1 MMSVEPQGEIYICNT
16 PLEKDYK
23 NELTFNDLGSQ
34 LAYFNSTIKHTLD
47 NYTYIRKESI
57 INVGISIDKLINCNY
72 LFYKNTGFTNKY
84 YYCFISD
91 MQYVN
96 ENCTAIKI
104 ETDCFQTWQFDIN
117 YKMSFV
123 EREHVNDDSVG
134 TNTIPENLETGEYEL
149 QSEVDNA
156 DLQDVCP
163 VVATTVDPEG
173 NDEYGSYC
181 GNKYEALGYYIF
193 RGALM
198 TKYDG
203 GDQAFCIKSYLD
215 YMASNSKT
223 DAIKSIFMA
232 PKKLVG
238 WTRTGVWSASSIL
251 SMFNYRNALDVFQY
265 TNNQNQQGT
274 YYDRPITFSNLS
286 TTRPTTFGNY
296 TPKNNKLFTFPYSYM
311 NLTNNN
317 GGNSIFK
324 YEDFNSNT
332 PTFDVEGIISPSCS
346 IRAIPLNY
354 KKLAKNYNYGLQGAK
369 YPICSWLNDIYT
381 NWLTQ
386 QAVNIG
392 INVIGNVG
400 QIISGVA
407 LASTGAGALAG
418 AGSVAGGIGGIAN
431 TLGQIYQHS
440 LIPPQAEGNI
450 NGGDIA
456 GADSKLTFTIQN
468 MQVREEYARVIDGYF
483 SMFGYKVNKLKLPNI
498 RGRANWNY
506 VKTIDINLEGEIP
519 QKDLSVIKDM
529 FNNGVTLWHNPNT
542 MYDYSQNNGIV

>member
-1 MMSVEPQGEIYICNT
+1 MKSVEPQGEIYLCST
-16 PLEKDYK
+16 PLEKDYQ
-23 NELTFNDLGSQ
+23 NELTFTNLASQ

-57 INVGISIDKLINCNY
+57 INVGLNIDDIINCNY
-72 LFYKNTGFTNKY
+72 LFYKNKGFTEKY
-84 YYCFISD
+84 YFCFISD

-104 ETDCFQTWQFDIN
+104 ETDCFQTWQFDLI
-117 YKMSFV
+117 YKPSFI
-123 EREHVNDDSVG
+123 EREHVNDDTVG
-134 TNTIPENLETGEYEL
+134 ANTIPENLETGEYVL
-149 QSEVDNA
+149 KSEVDNA

-181 GNKYEALGYYIF
+181 GNRYEALGYYIF
-193 RGALM
+193 KGSLM
-198 TKYDG
+198 SVYDG
-203 GDQAFCIKSYLD
+203 GDQADCIKRYLD
-215 YMASNSKT
+215 YMAGESKT

-238 WTRTGVWSASSIL
+238 WTGSGVWRSTSLFSML
-251 SMFNYRNALDVFQY
+251 SYRNALDVFEHTDPIY
-265 TNNQNQQGT
+265 TD
-274 YYDRPITFSNLS
+274 YDIPYTFSDLS
-286 TTRPTTFGNY
+286 ITRPTSFGSY
-296 TPKNNKLFTFPYSYM
+296 IPKNNKMFTFPYSYM

-332 PTFDVEGIISPSCS
+332 PSFEINGIISPSCS

-354 KKLAKNYNYGLQGAK
+354 KNIAKNYNYGVQGAK

-386 QAVNIG
+386 NAVNIG
-392 INVIGNVG
+392 LNVAGNVG

-407 LASTGAGALAG
+407 LASSGAGALSG
-418 AGSVAGGIGGIAN
+418 AGQVASGIGGIAN

-440 LIPPQAEGNI
+440 LVPPQAEGNI
-450 NGGDIA
+450 NGGEVG
-456 GADSKLTFTIQN
+456 GANSKLTFTLQN
-468 MQVREEYARVIDGYF
+468 IQVREEMARVIDGYF
-483 SMFGYKVNKLKLPNI
+483 SMFGYKVNRVKVPNI
-498 RGRANWNY
+498 TGRANWNY
-506 VKTIDINLEGEIP
+506 VKTIDVNIEGDIP
-519 QKDLSVIKDM
+519 QNDLSIIKGI
-529 FNNGVTLWHNPNT
+529 FNKGITLWHNPNT

>member
-1 MMSVEPQGEIYICNT
+1 MKSVEPQGEIYLCST
-16 PLEKDYK
+16 PLEKDYQ
-23 NELTFNDLGSQ
+23 NELTFTNLASQ

-57 INVGISIDKLINCNY
+57 INVGLNIDDIINCNY
-72 LFYKNTGFTNKY
+72 LFYKNKGFTEKY
-84 YYCFISD
+84 YFCFISD

-104 ETDCFQTWQFDIN
+104 ETDCFQTWQFDLI
-117 YKMSFV
+117 YKPSFI
-123 EREHVNDDSVG
+123 EREHVNDDTVG
-134 TNTIPENLETGEYEL
+134 ANTIPENLETGEYVLE
-149 QSEVDNA
+149 SEVDNA

-181 GNKYEALGYYIF
+181 GNRYEALGYYIF
-193 RGALM
+193 KGSLM
-198 TKYDG
+198 SVYDG
-203 GDQAFCIKSYLD
+203 GDQKDCIKRYLD
-215 YMASNSKT
+215 YMAGQSKT

-238 WTRTGVWSASSIL
+238 WTGSGVWSSTSLFSML
-251 SMFNYRNALDVFQY
+251 SYRNALDVFEHTDPIY
-265 TNNQNQQGT
+265 TD
-274 YYDRPITFSNLS
+274 YDIPYTFSGLS
-286 TTRPTTFGNY
+286 ITRPTSFGSY
-296 TPKNNKLFTFPYSYM
+296 SPKNNKMFTFPYSYM

-332 PTFDVEGIISPSCS
+332 PSFEINGIISPSCS

-354 KKLAKNYNYGLQGAK
+354 KNIAKNYNYGLQGAK

-386 QAVNIG
+386 NAVNIG
-392 INVIGNVG
+392 LNVAGNVG

-407 LASTGAGALAG
+407 LASTGAGALSG
-418 AGSVAGGIGGIAN
+418 AGQVASGIGGIAN

-440 LIPPQAEGNI
+440 LVPPQAEGNI
-450 NGGDIA
+450 NGGEVG
-456 GADSKLTFTIQN
+456 GANSKLTFTLQN
-468 MQVREEYARVIDGYF
+468 IQVREEMARVIDGYF
-483 SMFGYKVNKLKLPNI
+483 SMFGYKVNRVKVPNI
-498 RGRANWNY
+498 TGRANWNY
-506 VKTIDINLEGEIP
+506 VKTIDVNIEGDIP
-519 QKDLSVIKDM
+519 QNDLSIIKSI
-529 FNNGVTLWHNPNT
+529 FNKGITLWHNPNT

>member
-1 MMSVEPQGEIYICNT
+1 MKSVEPQGEIYLCST
-16 PLEKDYK
+16 PLEKDYQ
-23 NELTFNDLGSQ
+23 NELTFTNLASQ

-57 INVGISIDKLINCNY
+57 INVGLNIDDIINCNY
-72 LFYKNTGFTNKY
+72 LFYKNKGFTEKY
-84 YYCFISD
+84 YFCFISD

-104 ETDCFQTWQFDIN
+104 ETDCFQTWQFDLV
-117 YKMSFV
+117 YKPSFI
-123 EREHVNDDSVG
+123 EREHVNDDTVG
-134 TNTIPENLETGEYEL
+134 ANTIPENLETGEYVLE
-149 QSEVDNA
+149 SEIDNA

-181 GNKYEALGYYIF
+181 GNRYEALGYYIF
-193 RGALM
+193 KGSLM
-198 TKYDG
+198 SVYDG
-203 GDQAFCIKSYLD
+203 GDQSDCIKRYLD
-215 YMASNSKT
+215 YMAGESKT

-238 WTRTGVWSASSIL
+238 WTGSGVWRSTSLFSML
-251 SMFNYRNALDVFQY
+251 SYRNALDVFEHTDPIY
-265 TNNQNQQGT
+265 TD
-274 YYDRPITFSNLS
+274 YDIPYTFSDLS
-286 TTRPTTFGNY
+286 ITRPTSFGSY
-296 TPKNNKLFTFPYSYM
+296 TPKNNKMFTFPYSYM

-332 PTFDVEGIISPSCS
+332 PSFEINGIISPSCS

-354 KKLAKNYNYGLQGAK
+354 KNIAKNYNYGLQGAK

-386 QAVNIG
+386 NAVNIG
-392 INVIGNVG
+392 LNVAGNVG

-407 LASTGAGALAG
+407 LASSGAGALSG
-418 AGSVAGGIGGIAN
+418 AGQVASGIGGIAN

-440 LIPPQAEGNI
+440 LVPPQAEGNI
-450 NGGDIA
+450 NGGEVG
-456 GADSKLTFTIQN
+456 GANSKLTFTLQN
-468 MQVREEYARVIDGYF
+468 IQVREEMARVIDGYF
-483 SMFGYKVNKLKLPNI
+483 SMFGYKVNRVKVPNI
-498 RGRANWNY
+498 TGRANWNY
-506 VKTIDINLEGEIP
+506 VKTIDVNIEGDIP
-519 QKDLSVIKDM
+519 QNDLSIIKGI
-529 FNNGVTLWHNPNT
+529 FNKGITLWHNPNT

>member
-1 MMSVEPQGEIYICNT
+1 MKSVEPQGEIYLCST
-16 PLEKDYK
+16 PLEKDYQ
-23 NELTFNDLGSQ
+23 NELTFTNLASQ

-57 INVGISIDKLINCNY
+57 INVGLNIDDIINCNY
-72 LFYKNTGFTNKY
+72 LFYKNKGFTEKY
-84 YYCFISD
+84 YFCFISD

-104 ETDCFQTWQFDIN
+104 ETDCFQTWQFDLI
-117 YKMSFV
+117 YKPSFV
-123 EREHVNDDSVG
+123 EREHVNDDTVG
-134 TNTIPENLETGEYEL
+134 ANTIPENLETGEYVLE
-149 QSEVDNA
+149 SEVDNA

-181 GNKYEALGYYIF
+181 GNRYEALGYYIF
-193 RGALM
+193 KGSLM
-198 TKYDG
+198 SVYDG
-203 GDQAFCIKSYLD
+203 GDQKDCIKRYLD
-215 YMASNSKT
+215 YMAGQSKT

-238 WTRTGVWSASSIL
+238 WTGSGVWSSTSLFSML
-251 SMFNYRNALDVFQY
+251 SYRNALDVFEHTDPIY
-265 TNNQNQQGT
+265 TD
-274 YYDRPITFSNLS
+274 YDIPYTFSGLS
-286 TTRPTTFGNY
+286 ITRPTSFGSY
-296 TPKNNKLFTFPYSYM
+296 SPKNNKMFTFPYSYM

-332 PTFDVEGIISPSCS
+332 PSFEINGIISPSCS

-354 KKLAKNYNYGLQGAK
+354 KNIAKNYNYGLQGAK

-386 QAVNIG
+386 NAVNIG
-392 INVIGNVG
+392 LNVAGNVG

-407 LASTGAGALAG
+407 LASTGAGALSG
-418 AGSVAGGIGGIAN
+418 AGQVASGIGGIAN

-440 LIPPQAEGNI
+440 LVPPQAEGNI
-450 NGGDIA
+450 NGGEVG
-456 GADSKLTFTIQN
+456 GANSKLTFTLQN
-468 MQVREEYARVIDGYF
+468 IQVREEMARVIDGYF
-483 SMFGYKVNKLKLPNI
+483 SMFGYKVNRVKVPNI
-498 RGRANWNY
+498 TGRANWNY
-506 VKTIDINLEGEIP
+506 VKTIDVNIEGDIP
-519 QKDLSVIKDM
+519 QNDLSIIKGI
-529 FNNGVTLWHNPNT
+529 FNKGITLWHNPNT

>member
-1 MMSVEPQGEIYICNT
+1 MKSVEPQGEIYLCST
-16 PLEKDYK
+16 PLEKDYQ
-23 NELTFNDLGSQ
+23 NELTFTNLASQ

-57 INVGISIDKLINCNY
+57 INVGLNIDDIINCNY
-72 LFYKNTGFTNKY
+72 LFYKNKGFTEKY
-84 YYCFISD
+84 YFCFISD

-104 ETDCFQTWQFDIN
+104 ETDCFQTWQFDLI
-117 YKMSFV
+117 YKPSFI
-123 EREHVNDDSVG
+123 EREHVNDDTVG
-134 TNTIPENLETGEYEL
+134 ANTIPENLETGEYVLE
-149 QSEVDNA
+149 SEVDNA

-181 GNKYEALGYYIF
+181 GNRYEALGYYIF
-193 RGALM
+193 KGSLM
-198 TKYDG
+198 SVYDG
-203 GDQAFCIKSYLD
+203 GDQADCIKRYLD
-215 YMASNSKT
+215 YMAGESKT

-238 WTRTGVWSASSIL
+238 WTGSGVWRSTSLFSML
-251 SMFNYRNALDVFQY
+251 SYRNALDVFEHTDPIY
-265 TNNQNQQGT
+265 TD
-274 YYDRPITFSNLS
+274 YDIPYTFSDLS
-286 TTRPTTFGNY
+286 ITRPTSFGSY
-296 TPKNNKLFTFPYSYM
+296 TPKNNKMFTFPYSYM

-332 PTFDVEGIISPSCS
+332 PSFEINGIISPSCS

-354 KKLAKNYNYGLQGAK
+354 KNIAKNYNYGLQGAK

-386 QAVNIG
+386 NAVNIG
-392 INVIGNVG
+392 LNVAGNVG

-407 LASTGAGALAG
+407 LASSGAGALSG
-418 AGSVAGGIGGIAN
+418 AGQVASGIGGIAN

-440 LIPPQAEGNI
+440 LVPPQAEGNI
-450 NGGDIA
+450 NGGEVG
-456 GADSKLTFTIQN
+456 GANSKLTFTLQN
-468 MQVREEYARVIDGYF
+468 IQVREEMARVIDGYF
-483 SMFGYKVNKLKLPNI
+483 SMFGYKVNRVKVPNI
-498 RGRANWNY
+498 TGRANWNY
-506 VKTIDINLEGEIP
+506 VKTIDVNIEGDIP
-519 QKDLSVIKDM
+519 QNDLSIIKGI
-529 FNNGVTLWHNPNT
+529 FNKGITLWHNPNT

>member
-1 MMSVEPQGEIYICNT
+1 MKSVEPQGEIYLCST
-16 PLEKDYK
+16 PLEKDYQ
-23 NELTFNDLGSQ
+23 NELTFTNLASQ

-57 INVGISIDKLINCNY
+57 INVGLNIDDIINCNY
-72 LFYKNTGFTNKY
+72 LFYKNKGFTEKY
-84 YYCFISD
+84 YFCFISD

-104 ETDCFQTWQFDIN
+104 ETDCFQTWQFDLV
-117 YKMSFV
+117 YKPSFI
-123 EREHVNDDSVG
+123 EREHVNDDTVG
-134 TNTIPENLETGEYEL
+134 ANTIPENLETGEYVLE
-149 QSEVDNA
+149 SEVDNA

-181 GNKYEALGYYIF
+181 GNRYEALGYYIF
-193 RGALM
+193 KGSLM
-198 TKYDG
+198 TVYDG
-203 GDQAFCIKSYLD
+203 GDQADCIKRYLD
-215 YMASNSKT
+215 YMAGESKT

-238 WTRTGVWSASSIL
+238 WTGSGVWRSTSLFSML
-251 SMFNYRNALDVFQY
+251 SYRNALDVFEHTDPIY
-265 TNNQNQQGT
+265 TD
-274 YYDRPITFSNLS
+274 YDIPYTFSDLS
-286 TTRPTTFGNY
+286 ITRPTSFGSY
-296 TPKNNKLFTFPYSYM
+296 SPKNNKMFTFPYSYM

-332 PTFDVEGIISPSCS
+332 PSFEINGIISPSCS

-354 KKLAKNYNYGLQGAK
+354 KNIAKNYNYGLQGAK

-386 QAVNIG
+386 NAVNIG
-392 INVIGNVG
+392 LNVAGNVG

-407 LASTGAGALAG
+407 LASSGAGALSG
-418 AGSVAGGIGGIAN
+418 AGQVASGIGGIAN

-440 LIPPQAEGNI
+440 LVPPQAEGNI
-450 NGGDIA
+450 NGGEVG
-456 GADSKLTFTIQN
+456 GANSKLTFTLQN
-468 MQVREEYARVIDGYF
+468 IQVREEMARVIDGYF
-483 SMFGYKVNKLKLPNI
+483 SMFGYKVNRVKVPNI
-498 RGRANWNY
+498 TGRANWNY
-506 VKTIDINLEGEIP
+506 VKTIDVNIEGDIP
-519 QKDLSVIKDM
+519 QNDLSIIKGI
-529 FNNGVTLWHNPNT
+529 FNKGITLWHNPNT

>member
-1 MMSVEPQGEIYICNT
+1 MKSVEPQGEIYLCST
-16 PLEKDYK
+16 PLEKDYQ
-23 NELTFNDLGSQ
+23 NELTFTNLASQ

-57 INVGISIDKLINCNY
+57 INVGLNIDDIINCNY
-72 LFYKNTGFTNKY
+72 LFYKNKGFTEKY
-84 YYCFISD
+84 YFCFISD

-104 ETDCFQTWQFDIN
+104 ETDCFQTWQFDLI
-117 YKMSFV
+117 YKPSFI
-123 EREHVNDDSVG
+123 EREHVNDDTVG
-134 TNTIPENLETGEYEL
+134 ANTIPENLETGEYVLE
-149 QSEVDNA
+149 SEVDNA

-181 GNKYEALGYYIF
+181 GNRYEALGYYIF
-193 RGALM
+193 KGSLM
-198 TKYDG
+198 SVYDG
-203 GDQAFCIKSYLD
+203 GDQADCIKRYLD
-215 YMASNSKT
+215 YMAGESKT

-238 WTRTGVWSASSIL
+238 WTGSGVWRSTSLFSML
-251 SMFNYRNALDVFQY
+251 SYRNALDVFEHTDPIY
-265 TNNQNQQGT
+265 TD
-274 YYDRPITFSNLS
+274 YDIPYTFSDLS
-286 TTRPTTFGNY
+286 ITRPTSFGTY
-296 TPKNNKLFTFPYSYM
+296 IPKNNKMFTFPYSYM

-332 PTFDVEGIISPSCS
+332 PSFEINGIISPSCS

-354 KKLAKNYNYGLQGAK
+354 KNIAKNYNYGLQGAK

-386 QAVNIG
+386 NAVNIG
-392 INVIGNVG
+392 LNVAGNVG

-407 LASTGAGALAG
+407 LASTGAGALSG
-418 AGSVAGGIGGIAN
+418 AGQVASGIGGIAN

-440 LIPPQAEGNI
+440 LVPPQAEGNI
-450 NGGDIA
+450 NGGEVG
-456 GADSKLTFTIQN
+456 GANSKLTFTLQN
-468 MQVREEYARVIDGYF
+468 IQVREEMARVIDGYF
-483 SMFGYKVNKLKLPNI
+483 SMFGYKVNRVKVPNI
-498 RGRANWNY
+498 TGRANWNY
-506 VKTIDINLEGEIP
+506 VKTIDVNIEGDIP
-519 QKDLSVIKDM
+519 QNDLSIIKGI
-529 FNNGVTLWHNPNT
+529 FNKGITLWHNPNT

>member
-1 MMSVEPQGEIYICNT
+1 MKSVEPQGEIYLCST
-16 PLEKDYK
+16 PLEKDYQ
-23 NELTFNDLGSQ
+23 NELTFTNLASQ

-57 INVGISIDKLINCNY
+57 INVGLNIDDIINCNY
-72 LFYKNTGFTNKY
+72 LFYKNKGFTEKY
-84 YYCFISD
+84 YFCFISD

-104 ETDCFQTWQFDIN
+104 ETDCFQTWQFDLI
-117 YKMSFV
+117 YKPSFI
-123 EREHVNDDSVG
+123 EREHVNDDTVG
-134 TNTIPENLETGEYEL
+134 ANTIPENLETGEYVLE
-149 QSEVDNA
+149 SEVDNA

-181 GNKYEALGYYIF
+181 GNRYEALGYYIF
-193 RGALM
+193 KGSLM
-198 TKYDG
+198 TVYDG
-203 GDQAFCIKSYLD
+203 GDQADCIKRYLD
-215 YMASNSKT
+215 YMAGESKT

-238 WTRTGVWSASSIL
+238 WTGSGVWRSTSLFSML
-251 SMFNYRNALDVFQY
+251 SYRNALDVFEHTDPIY
-265 TNNQNQQGT
+265 TD
-274 YYDRPITFSNLS
+274 YDIPYTFSDLS
-286 TTRPTTFGNY
+286 ITRPTSFGTY
-296 TPKNNKLFTFPYSYM
+296 IPKNNKMFTFPYSYM

-332 PTFDVEGIISPSCS
+332 PSFEINGIISPSCS

-354 KKLAKNYNYGLQGAK
+354 KNIAKNYNYGLQGAK

-386 QAVNIG
+386 NAVNIG
-392 INVIGNVG
+392 LNVAGNVG

-407 LASTGAGALAG
+407 LASTGAGALSG
-418 AGSVAGGIGGIAN
+418 AGQVASGIGGIAN

-440 LIPPQAEGNI
+440 LVPPQAEGNI
-450 NGGDIA
+450 NGGEVG
-456 GADSKLTFTIQN
+456 GANSKLTFTLQN
-468 MQVREEYARVIDGYF
+468 IQVREEMARVIDGYF
-483 SMFGYKVNKLKLPNI
+483 SMFGYKVNRVKVPNI
-498 RGRANWNY
+498 TGRANWNY
-506 VKTIDINLEGEIP
+506 VKTIDVNIEGDIP
-519 QKDLSVIKDM
+519 QNDLSIIKGI
-529 FNNGVTLWHNPNT
+529 FNKGITLWHNPNT

>member
-1 MMSVEPQGEIYICNT
+1 MKSVEPQGEIYLCST
-16 PLEKDYK
+16 PLEKDYQ
-23 NELTFNDLGSQ
+23 NELTFTNLASQ

-57 INVGISIDKLINCNY
+57 INVGLNIDDIINCNY
-72 LFYKNTGFTNKY
+72 LFYKNKGFTEKY
-84 YYCFISD
+84 YFCFISD

-104 ETDCFQTWQFDIN
+104 ETDCFQTWQFDLI
-117 YKMSFV
+117 YKPSFI
-123 EREHVNDDSVG
+123 EREHVNDDRVG
-134 TNTIPENLETGEYEL
+134 ANTIPENLETGEYVLE
-149 QSEVDNA
+149 SEVDNA

-181 GNKYEALGYYIF
+181 GNRYEALGYYIF
-193 RGALM
+193 KGSLM
-198 TKYDG
+198 SVYDG
-203 GDQAFCIKSYLD
+203 GDQADCIKRYLD
-215 YMASNSKT
+215 YMAGQSKT

-238 WTRTGVWSASSIL
+238 WTGSGVWRSTSLFSML
-251 SMFNYRNALDVFQY
+251 SYRNALDVFEHTDPIY
-265 TNNQNQQGT
+265 TD
-274 YYDRPITFSNLS
+274 YDIPYTFSDL
-286 TTRPTTFGNY
+286 TITRPTSFGTY
-296 TPKNNKLFTFPYSYM
+296 TPKNNKMFTFPYSYM

-332 PTFDVEGIISPSCS
+332 PSFEINGIISPSCS

-354 KKLAKNYNYGLQGAK
+354 KNIAKNYNYGLQGAK

-386 QAVNIG
+386 NAVNIG
-392 INVIGNVG
+392 LNVAGNVG

-407 LASTGAGALAG
+407 LASTGAGALSG
-418 AGSVAGGIGGIAN
+418 AGQVASGIGGIAN

-440 LIPPQAEGNI
+440 LVPPQAEGNI
-450 NGGDIA
+450 NGGEVG
-456 GADSKLTFTIQN
+456 GANSKLTFTLQN
-468 MQVREEYARVIDGYF
+468 IQVREEMARVIDGYF
-483 SMFGYKVNKLKLPNI
+483 SMFGYKVNRVKVPNI
-498 RGRANWNY
+498 TGRANWNY
-506 VKTIDINLEGEIP
+506 VKTIDVNIEGDIP
-519 QKDLSVIKDM
+519 QNDLSIIKGI
-529 FNNGVTLWHNPNT
+529 FNKGITLWHNPNT

>member
-1 MMSVEPQGEIYICNT
+1 MKSVEPQGEIYLCST
-16 PLEKDYK
+16 PLENDYN
-23 NELTFNDLGSQ
+23 NELTFTNLTEQ
-34 LAYFNSTIKHTLD
+34 LTYFNSTIKHTLD

-57 INVGISIDKLINCNY
+57 INIGLSIDDIINCNY

-84 YYCFISD
+84 YFCFITD

-96 ENCTAIKI
+96 ENCTSIKI
-104 ETDCFQTWQFDIN
+104 ETDVWQTWQFDVV
-117 YKMSFV
+117 YKPSFI
-123 EREHVNDDSVG
+123 EREHVNDDTVG
-134 TNTIPENLETGEYEL
+134 ANTLPEQLETGEYTIS
-149 QSEVDNA
+149 SEVDNN
-156 DLQDVCP
+156 DLKDVCP
-163 VVATTVDPEG
+163 VVATTVDPNG
-173 NDEYGSYC
+173 DDEYGSYC
-181 GNKYEALGYYIF
+181 GNRYEALGYYIF
-193 RGALM
+193 KGALM
-198 TKYDG
+198 SAYDG

-215 YMASNSKT
+215 YMAGQSKT

-238 WTRTGVWSASSIL
+238 WSTTGTWSTSSIL
-251 SMFNYRNALDVFQY
+251 SMYNYRNALDVFNY

-274 YYDRPITFSNLS
+274 YYDRPITFTSLS
-286 TTRPTTFGNY
+286 TTRPTTFGSY

-332 PTFDVEGIISPSCS
+332 PTFEINGIISPSCS

-354 KKLAKNYNYGLQGAK
+354 KRLAKNYNYGLQGAK

-386 QAVNIG
+386 NAVNIG
-392 INVIGNVG
+392 LNVAGNVG

-407 LASTGAGALAG
+407 LASTGAGALSG
-418 AGSVAGGIGGIAN
+418 AGEVASGIGGIAN

-440 LIPPQAEGNI
+440 LVPPQAEGNI
-450 NGGDIA
+450 NGGEVS
-456 GADSKLTFTIQN
+456 GANSKITFTLQN
-468 MQVREEYARVIDGYF
+468 MQVREEIARVIDGYF
-483 SMFGYKVNKLKLPNI
+483 SMFGYKVNRVKTPNI
-498 RGRANWNY
+498 TGRTNWNY
-506 VKTIDINLEGEIP
+506 VKTIDVNLEGDIP
-519 QKDLSVIKDM
+519 QNDLSILKGV
-529 FNNGVTLWHNPNT
+529 FNKGITLWHNPST

>member
-1 MMSVEPQGEIYICNT
+1 MKSVEPQGEIYLCST
-16 PLEKDYK
+16 PLEKDYQ
-23 NELTFNDLGSQ
+23 NELTFNNLSSQ

-57 INVGISIDKLINCNY
+57 INVGLNIDDIINCNY
-72 LFYKNTGFTNKY
+72 LFYKNKGFTEKY
-84 YYCFISD
+84 YFCFISD

-104 ETDCFQTWQFDIN
+104 ETDCFQTWQFDLI
-117 YKMSFV
+117 YKPSFV
-123 EREHVNDDSVG
+123 EREHVNDDTVG
-134 TNTIPENLETGEYEL
+134 ANTIPENLETGEYVLE
-149 QSEVDNA
+149 SEVDNA

-173 NDEYGSYC
+173 NNEYGSYC
-181 GNKYEALGYYIF
+181 GNRYEALGYYIF
-193 RGALM
+193 KGSLISV
-198 TKYDG
+198 YDG
-203 GDQAFCIKSYLD
+203 GDQKDCIKRYLD
-215 YMASNSKT
+215 YMAGQSKT

-238 WTRTGVWSASSIL
+238 WTGSGVWSSTSLFSML
-251 SMFNYRNALDVFQY
+251 SYRNALDVFEHTDPIY
-265 TNNQNQQGT
+265 TD
-274 YYDRPITFSNLS
+274 YDIPYTFSGLS
-286 TTRPTTFGNY
+286 ITRPTSFGSY
-296 TPKNNKLFTFPYSYM
+296 SPKNNKMFTFPYSYM

-332 PTFDVEGIISPSCS
+332 PSFEINGIISPSCS

-354 KKLAKNYNYGLQGAK
+354 KNIAKNYNYGLQGAK

-386 QAVNIG
+386 NAVNIG
-392 INVIGNVG
+392 LNVAGNVG

-407 LASTGAGALAG
+407 LASSGAGALSG
-418 AGSVAGGIGGIAN
+418 AGQVASGIGGIAN

-440 LIPPQAEGNI
+440 LVPPQAEGNI
-450 NGGDIA
+450 NGGEVG
-456 GADSKLTFTIQN
+456 GANSKLTFTLQN
-468 MQVREEYARVIDGYF
+468 IQVREEMARVIDGYF
-483 SMFGYKVNKLKLPNI
+483 SMFGYKVNRVKVPNI
-498 RGRANWNY
+498 TGRANWNY
-506 VKTIDINLEGEIP
+506 VKTIDVNIEGDIP
-519 QKDLSVIKDM
+519 QNDLSIIKGI
-529 FNNGVTLWHNPNT
+529 FNKGITLWHNPNT

>member
-1 MMSVEPQGEIYICNT
+1 MKSVEPQGEIYLCST
-16 PLEKDYK
+16 PLEKDYQ
-23 NELTFNDLGSQ
+23 NELTFTNLASQ

-57 INVGISIDKLINCNY
+57 INVGLNIDDIINCNY
-72 LFYKNTGFTNKY
+72 LFYKNKGFTEKY
-84 YYCFISD
+84 YFCFISD

-104 ETDCFQTWQFDIN
+104 ETDCFQTWQFDLI
-117 YKMSFV
+117 YKPSFI
-123 EREHVNDDSVG
+123 EREHVNDDTVG
-134 TNTIPENLETGEYEL
+134 ANTIPENLETGEYVLE
-149 QSEVDNA
+149 SEVDNA

-181 GNKYEALGYYIF
+181 GNRYEALGYYIF
-193 RGALM
+193 KGSLM
-198 TKYDG
+198 SVYDG
-203 GDQAFCIKSYLD
+203 GDQADCIKRYLD
-215 YMASNSKT
+215 YMAGKSKT

-238 WTRTGVWSASSIL
+238 WTGSGVWRSTSLFSML
-251 SMFNYRNALDVFQY
+251 SYRNALDVFEHTDPIY
-265 TNNQNQQGT
+265 TD
-274 YYDRPITFSNLS
+274 YDIPYTFSDLS
-286 TTRPTTFGNY
+286 ITRPTSFGTY
-296 TPKNNKLFTFPYSYM
+296 TPKNNKMFTFPYSYM

-332 PTFDVEGIISPSCS
+332 PSFEINGIISPSCS

-354 KKLAKNYNYGLQGAK
+354 KNIAKNYNYGLQGAK

-386 QAVNIG
+386 NAVNIG
-392 INVIGNVG
+392 LNVAGNVG

-407 LASTGAGALAG
+407 LASTGAGALSG
-418 AGSVAGGIGGIAN
+418 AGQVASGIGGIAN

-440 LIPPQAEGNI
+440 LVPPQAEGNI
-450 NGGDIA
+450 NGGEVG
-456 GADSKLTFTIQN
+456 GANSKLTFTLQN
-468 MQVREEYARVIDGYF
+468 IQVREEMARVIDGYF
-483 SMFGYKVNKLKLPNI
+483 SMFGYKVNRVKVPNI
-498 RGRANWNY
+498 TGRANWNY
-506 VKTIDINLEGEIP
+506 VKTIDVNIEGDIP
-519 QKDLSVIKDM
+519 QNDLSIIKGI
-529 FNNGVTLWHNPNT
+529 FNKGITLWHNPNT

>member
-1 MMSVEPQGEIYICNT
+1 MKSVEPQGEIYLCST
-16 PLEKDYK
+16 PLEKDYQ
-23 NELTFNDLGSQ
+23 NELTFTNLASQ

-57 INVGISIDKLINCNY
+57 INVGLNIDDIINCNY
-72 LFYKNTGFTNKY
+72 LFYKNKGFTEKY
-84 YYCFISD
+84 YFCFISD

-104 ETDCFQTWQFDIN
+104 ETDCFQTWQFDLI
-117 YKMSFV
+117 YKPSFV
-123 EREHVNDDSVG
+123 EREHVNDDTVG
-134 TNTIPENLETGEYEL
+134 ANTIPENLETGEYVLE
-149 QSEVDNA
+149 SEVDNA

-181 GNKYEALGYYIF
+181 GNRYEALGYYIF
-193 RGALM
+193 KGSLM
-198 TKYDG
+198 SVYDG
-203 GDQAFCIKSYLD
+203 GDQKDCIKRYLD
-215 YMASNSKT
+215 YMAGQSKT

-238 WTRTGVWSASSIL
+238 WTGTGVWSSTSLFSML
-251 SMFNYRNALDVFQY
+251 SYRNALDVFEHTDPIY
-265 TNNQNQQGT
+265 TD
-274 YYDRPITFSNLS
+274 YDIPYTFSDLS
-286 TTRPTTFGNY
+286 ITRPTSFGSY
-296 TPKNNKLFTFPYSYM
+296 SPKNNKMFTFPYSYM

-332 PTFDVEGIISPSCS
+332 PSFEINGIISPSCS

-354 KKLAKNYNYGLQGAK
+354 KNIAKNYNYGLQGAK

-386 QAVNIG
+386 NAVNIG
-392 INVIGNVG
+392 LNVAGNVG

-407 LASTGAGALAG
+407 LASSGAGALSG
-418 AGSVAGGIGGIAN
+418 AGQVASGIGGIAN

-440 LIPPQAEGNI
+440 LVSPQAEGNI
-450 NGGDIA
+450 NGGEVG
-456 GADSKLTFTIQN
+456 GANSKLTFTLQN
-468 MQVREEYARVIDGYF
+468 IQVREEMARVIDGYF
-483 SMFGYKVNKLKLPNI
+483 SMFGYKVNRVKVPNI
-498 RGRANWNY
+498 TGRANWNY
-506 VKTIDINLEGEIP
+506 VKTIDVNIEGDIP
-519 QKDLSVIKDM
+519 QNDLSIIKGI
-529 FNNGVTLWHNPNT
+529 FNKGITLWHNPNT

>member
-1 MMSVEPQGEIYICNT
+1 MKSVEPQGEIYLCST
-16 PLEKDYK
+16 PLEKDYQ
-23 NELTFNDLGSQ
+23 NELTFTNLASQ

-57 INVGISIDKLINCNY
+57 INVGLNIDDIINCNY
-72 LFYKNTGFTNKY
+72 LFYKNKGFTEKY
-84 YYCFISD
+84 YFCFISD

-104 ETDCFQTWQFDIN
+104 ETDCFQTWQFDLI
-117 YKMSFV
+117 YKPSFI
-123 EREHVNDDSVG
+123 EREHVNDDTVG
-134 TNTIPENLETGEYEL
+134 ANTIPENLETGEYVLE
-149 QSEVDNA
+149 SEVDNA

-181 GNKYEALGYYIF
+181 GNRYEALGYYIF
-193 RGALM
+193 KGTLM
-198 TKYDG
+198 SVYDG
-203 GDQAFCIKSYLD
+203 GDQKDCIKRYLD
-215 YMASNSKT
+215 YMAGQSKT

-238 WTRTGVWSASSIL
+238 WTGSGVWSSTSLFSML
-251 SMFNYRNALDVFQY
+251 SYRNALDVFEHTDPIY
-265 TNNQNQQGT
+265 TD
-274 YYDRPITFSNLS
+274 YDIPYTFSDLS
-286 TTRPTTFGNY
+286 ITRPTSFGSY
-296 TPKNNKLFTFPYSYM
+296 SPKNNKMFTFPYSYM

-332 PTFDVEGIISPSCS
+332 PSFEINGIISPSCS

-354 KKLAKNYNYGLQGAK
+354 KNIAKNYNYGLQGAK

-386 QAVNIG
+386 NAVNIG
-392 INVIGNVG
+392 LNVAGNVG

-407 LASTGAGALAG
+407 LASTGAGALSG
-418 AGSVAGGIGGIAN
+418 AGQVASGIGGIAN

-440 LIPPQAEGNI
+440 LVPPQAEGNI
-450 NGGDIA
+450 NGGEVG
-456 GADSKLTFTIQN
+456 GANSKLTFTLQN
-468 MQVREEYARVIDGYF
+468 IQVREEMARVIDGYF
-483 SMFGYKVNKLKLPNI
+483 SMFGYKVNRVKVPNI
-498 RGRANWNY
+498 TGRANWNY
-506 VKTIDINLEGEIP
+506 VKTIDVNIEGDIP
-519 QKDLSVIKDM
+519 QNDLSIIKGI
-529 FNNGVTLWHNPNT
+529 FNKGITLWHNPNT

>member
-1 MMSVEPQGEIYICNT
+1 MKSVEPQGEIYLCST
-16 PLEKDYK
+16 PLEKDYQ
-23 NELTFNDLGSQ
+23 NELTFTNLASQ

-57 INVGISIDKLINCNY
+57 INVGLNIDDIINCNY
-72 LFYKNTGFTNKY
+72 LFYKNKGFTEKY
-84 YYCFISD
+84 YFCFISD

-104 ETDCFQTWQFDIN
+104 ETDCFQTWQFDLI
-117 YKMSFV
+117 YKPSFI
-123 EREHVNDDSVG
+123 EREHVNNDTVG
-134 TNTIPENLETGEYEL
+134 ANTIPENLETGEYVLE
-149 QSEVDNA
+149 SEVDNA

-181 GNKYEALGYYIF
+181 GNRYEALGYYIF
-193 RGALM
+193 KGSLM
-198 TKYDG
+198 SVYDG
-203 GDQAFCIKSYLD
+203 GDQKDCIKRYLD
-215 YMASNSKT
+215 YMAGQSKT

-238 WTRTGVWSASSIL
+238 WTGTGVWSSTSLFSML
-251 SMFNYRNALDVFQY
+251 SYRNALDVFEHTDPIY
-265 TNNQNQQGT
+265 TD
-274 YYDRPITFSNLS
+274 YDIPYTFSGLS
-286 TTRPTTFGNY
+286 ITRPTTFGNY
-296 TPKNNKLFTFPYSYM
+296 IPKNNKMFTFPYSYM

-332 PTFDVEGIISPSCS
+332 PSFEINGIISPSCS

-354 KKLAKNYNYGLQGAK
+354 KNIAKNYNYGLQGAK

-386 QAVNIG
+386 NAVNIG
-392 INVIGNVG
+392 LNVAGNVG

-407 LASTGAGALAG
+407 LASSGAGALSG
-418 AGSVAGGIGGIAN
+418 AGQVASGIGGIAN

-440 LIPPQAEGNI
+440 LVPPQAEGNI
-450 NGGDIA
+450 NGGEVG
-456 GADSKLTFTIQN
+456 GANSKLTFTLQN
-468 MQVREEYARVIDGYF
+468 IQVREEMARVIDGYF
-483 SMFGYKVNKLKLPNI
+483 SMFGYKVNRVKVPNI
-498 RGRANWNY
+498 TGRANWNY
-506 VKTIDINLEGEIP
+506 VKTIDVNIEGDIP
-519 QKDLSVIKDM
+519 QNDLSIIKGI
-529 FNNGVTLWHNPNT
+529 FNKGITLWHNPNT

>member
-1 MMSVEPQGEIYICNT
+1 MKSVEPQGEIYLCST
-16 PLEKDYK
+16 PLEKDYQ
-23 NELTFNDLGSQ
+23 NELTFTNLASQ

-57 INVGISIDKLINCNY
+57 INVGLNIDDIINCNY
-72 LFYKNTGFTNKY
+72 LFYKNKGFTEKY
-84 YYCFISD
+84 YFCFISD

-104 ETDCFQTWQFDIN
+104 ETDCFQTWQFDLI
-117 YKMSFV
+117 YKPSFI
-123 EREHVNDDSVG
+123 EREHVNDDRVG
-134 TNTIPENLETGEYEL
+134 ANTIPENLETGEYVLE
-149 QSEVDNA
+149 SEVDNA

-181 GNKYEALGYYIF
+181 GNRYEALGYYIF
-193 RGALM
+193 KGSLM
-198 TKYDG
+198 SVYDG
-203 GDQAFCIKSYLD
+203 GDQADCIKRYLD
-215 YMASNSKT
+215 YMAGQSKT

-238 WTRTGVWSASSIL
+238 WTGSGVWRSTSLFSML
-251 SMFNYRNALDVFQY
+251 SYRNALDVFEHTDPIY
-265 TNNQNQQGT
+265 TD
-274 YYDRPITFSNLS
+274 YDIPYTFSDLS
-286 TTRPTTFGNY
+286 ITRPTSFGTY
-296 TPKNNKLFTFPYSYM
+296 TPKNNKMFTFPYSYM

-332 PTFDVEGIISPSCS
+332 PSFEINGIISPSCS

-354 KKLAKNYNYGLQGAK
+354 KNIAKNYNYGLQGAK

-386 QAVNIG
+386 NAVNIG
-392 INVIGNVG
+392 LNVAGNVG

-407 LASTGAGALAG
+407 LASTGAGALSG
-418 AGSVAGGIGGIAN
+418 AGQVASGIGGIAN

-440 LIPPQAEGNI
+440 LVPPQAEGNI
-450 NGGDIA
+450 NGGEVG
-456 GADSKLTFTIQN
+456 GANSKLTFTLQN
-468 MQVREEYARVIDGYF
+468 MQVREEMARVIDGYF
-483 SMFGYKVNKLKLPNI
+483 SMFGYKVNRVKVPNI
-498 RGRANWNY
+498 TGRANWNY
-506 VKTIDINLEGEIP
+506 VKTIDVNIEGDIP
-519 QKDLSVIKDM
+519 QNDLSIIKGI
-529 FNNGVTLWHNPNT
+529 FNKGITLWHNPNT

>member
-1 MMSVEPQGEIYICNT
+1 MKSVEPQGEIYLCST
-16 PLEKDYK
+16 PLERDYQ
-23 NELTFNDLGSQ
+23 NELTFNNLASQ
-34 LAYFNSTIKHTLD
+34 VTYFNSTIKHTLD

-57 INVGISIDKLINCNY
+57 INVGLNIDDIINCNY
-72 LFYKNTGFTNKY
+72 LFYKNKGFTEKY
-84 YYCFISD
+84 YFCFITD

-104 ETDCFQTWQFDIN
+104 ETDVFQTWQFDMI
-117 YKMSFV
+117 YKPSFI

-134 TNTIPENLETGEYEL
+134 ANTIPENLETGEYVLE
-149 QSEVDNA
+149 SEVDNT

-181 GNKYEALGYYIF
+181 GNRYEALGYYIF
-193 RGALM
+193 KGSLM
-198 TKYDG
+198 TVYDG
-203 GDQAFCIKSYLD
+203 GDQADCIKRYLD
-215 YMASNSKT
+215 YMAGESKT

-238 WTRTGVWSASSIL
+238 WTGSGVWSSTSLFSML
-251 SMFNYRNALDVFQY
+251 SYRDALDVFHH
-265 TNNQNQQGT
+265 TNSQNQQ
-274 YYDRPITFSNLS
+274 YIDYDKPVSFSDLT
-286 TTRPTTFGNY
+286 TTRPTTFGSY
-296 TPKNNKLFTFPYSYM
+296 SPKNNKLFTFPYSYM

-317 GGNSIFK
+317 GGNSIFR

-332 PTFDVEGIISPSCS
+332 PTFEINGIISPSCS

-354 KKLAKNYNYGLQGAK
+354 KNLSKGYNYGLQGAK

-386 QAVNIG
+386 NAVNIG
-392 INVIGNVG
+392 LNVAGNVG

-407 LASTGAGALAG
+407 LASTGAGALSG
-418 AGSVAGGIGGIAN
+418 AGQVASGIGGIAS

-450 NGGDIA
+450 NGGEIS
-456 GADSKLTFTIQN
+456 GANSKLTFTLQN
-468 MQVREEYARVIDGYF
+468 IQVREEMAKVIDGYF
-483 SMFGYKVNKLKLPNI
+483 SMFGYKVNRVKVPNI
-498 RGRANWNY
+498 TGRTNWNY
-506 VKTIDINLEGEIP
+506 VKTIDVNIEGDIP
-519 QKDLSVIKDM
+519 QNDLSILKGI
-529 FNNGVTLWHNPNT
+529 FNKGVTLWHNPAT

>member
-1 MMSVEPQGEIYICNT
+1 MKSVEPQGEIYLCST
-16 PLEKDYK
+16 PLEKDYQ
-23 NELTFNDLGSQ
+23 NELTFTNLASQ

-57 INVGISIDKLINCNY
+57 INVGLNIDDIINCNY
-72 LFYKNTGFTNKY
+72 LFYKNKGFTEKY
-84 YYCFISD
+84 YFCFISD

-104 ETDCFQTWQFDIN
+104 ETDCFQTWQFDLI
-117 YKMSFV
+117 YKPSFV
-123 EREHVNDDSVG
+123 EREHVNDDTVG
-134 TNTIPENLETGEYEL
+134 ANTIPENLETGEYVLE
-149 QSEVDNA
+149 SEVDNA

-181 GNKYEALGYYIF
+181 GNRYEALGYYIF
-193 RGALM
+193 KGTLM
-198 TKYDG
+198 SVYDG
-203 GDQAFCIKSYLD
+203 GDQKDCIKRYLD
-215 YMASNSKT
+215 YMAGQSKT

-238 WTRTGVWSASSIL
+238 WTGTGVWSSTSLFSML
-251 SMFNYRNALDVFQY
+251 SYRNALDVFEHTDPIY
-265 TNNQNQQGT
+265 TD
-274 YYDRPITFSNLS
+274 YDIPYTFSDLS
-286 TTRPTTFGNY
+286 ITRPTSFGSY
-296 TPKNNKLFTFPYSYM
+296 SPKNNKMFTFPYSYM

-332 PTFDVEGIISPSCS
+332 PSFEINGIISPSCS

-354 KKLAKNYNYGLQGAK
+354 KNIAKNYNYGLQGAK

-386 QAVNIG
+386 NAVNIG
-392 INVIGNVG
+392 LNVAGNVG

-407 LASTGAGALAG
+407 LASSGAGALSG
-418 AGSVAGGIGGIAN
+418 AGQVASGIGGIAN

-440 LIPPQAEGNI
+440 LVPPQAEGNI
-450 NGGDIA
+450 NGGEVG
-456 GADSKLTFTIQN
+456 GANSKLTFTLQN
-468 MQVREEYARVIDGYF
+468 IQVREEMARVIDGYF
-483 SMFGYKVNKLKLPNI
+483 SMFGYKVNRVKVPNI
-498 RGRANWNY
+498 TGRANWNY
-506 VKTIDINLEGEIP
+506 VKTIDVNIEGDIP
-519 QKDLSVIKDM
+519 QNDLSIIKGI
-529 FNNGVTLWHNPNT
+529 FNKGITLWHNPNT

>member
-1 MMSVEPQGEIYICNT
+1 MKSVEPQGEIYLCST
-16 PLEKDYK
+16 PLEKDYQ
-23 NELTFNDLGSQ
+23 NELTFTNLASQ

-57 INVGISIDKLINCNY
+57 INVGLNIDDIINCNY
-72 LFYKNTGFTNKY
+72 LFYKNKGFTEKY
-84 YYCFISD
+84 YFCFISD

-104 ETDCFQTWQFDIN
+104 ETDCFQTWQFDLI
-117 YKMSFV
+117 YKPSFI
-123 EREHVNDDSVG
+123 EREHVNDDTVG
-134 TNTIPENLETGEYEL
+134 ANTIPENLETGEYVLE
-149 QSEVDNA
+149 SEVDNA

-181 GNKYEALGYYIF
+181 GNRYEALGYYIF
-193 RGALM
+193 KGSLM
-198 TKYDG
+198 SVYDG
-203 GDQAFCIKSYLD
+203 GDQKDCIKRYLD
-215 YMASNSKT
+215 YMAGQSKT

-238 WTRTGVWSASSIL
+238 WTGSGVWSSTSLFSML
-251 SMFNYRNALDVFQY
+251 SYRNALDVFEHTDPIY
-265 TNNQNQQGT
+265 TD
-274 YYDRPITFSNLS
+274 YDIAYTFSGLS
-286 TTRPTTFGNY
+286 ITRPTTFGSY
-296 TPKNNKLFTFPYSYM
+296 SPKNNKMFTFPYSYM

-332 PTFDVEGIISPSCS
+332 PSFEINGIISPSCS

-354 KKLAKNYNYGLQGAK
+354 KNIAKNYNYGLQGAK

-386 QAVNIG
+386 NAVNIG
-392 INVIGNVG
+392 LNVAGNVG

-407 LASTGAGALAG
+407 LASSGAGALSG
-418 AGSVAGGIGGIAN
+418 AGQVASGIGGIAN

-440 LIPPQAEGNI
+440 LVPPQAEGNI
-450 NGGDIA
+450 NGGEVG
-456 GADSKLTFTIQN
+456 GANSKLTFTLQN
-468 MQVREEYARVIDGYF
+468 IQVREEMARVIDGYF
-483 SMFGYKVNKLKLPNI
+483 SMFGYKVNRVKVPNI
-498 RGRANWNY
+498 TGRANWNY
-506 VKTIDINLEGEIP
+506 VKTIDVNIEGDIP
-519 QKDLSVIKDM
+519 QNDLSIIKGI
-529 FNNGVTLWHNPNT
+529 FNKGITLWHNPNT

>member
-1 MMSVEPQGEIYICNT
+1 MKSVEPQGEIYLCST
-16 PLEKDYK
+16 PLEKDYQ
-23 NELTFNDLGSQ
+23 NELTFTNLASQ

-57 INVGISIDKLINCNY
+57 INVGLNIDDIINCNY
-72 LFYKNTGFTNKY
+72 LFYKNKGFTEKY
-84 YYCFISD
+84 YFCFISD

-104 ETDCFQTWQFDIN
+104 ETDCFQTWQFDLI
-117 YKMSFV
+117 YKPSFI
-123 EREHVNDDSVG
+123 EREHVNDDTVG
-134 TNTIPENLETGEYEL
+134 ANTIPENLETGEYVLE
-149 QSEVDNA
+149 SEVDNA

-181 GNKYEALGYYIF
+181 GNRYEALGYYIF
-193 RGALM
+193 KGSLM
-198 TKYDG
+198 SVYDG
-203 GDQAFCIKSYLD
+203 GDQKDCIKRYLD
-215 YMASNSKT
+215 YMAGQSKT

-238 WTRTGVWSASSIL
+238 WTGSGVWSSTSLFSML
-251 SMFNYRNALDVFQY
+251 SYRNALDVFEHTDPIY
-265 TNNQNQQGT
+265 TD
-274 YYDRPITFSNLS
+274 YDIPYTFSGLS
-286 TTRPTTFGNY
+286 ITRPTTFGNY
-296 TPKNNKLFTFPYSYM
+296 TPKNNKMFTFPYSYM

-332 PTFDVEGIISPSCS
+332 PSFEINGIISPSCS

-354 KKLAKNYNYGLQGAK
+354 KNIAKNYNYGLQGAK

-386 QAVNIG
+386 NAVNIG
-392 INVIGNVG
+392 LNVAGNVG

-407 LASTGAGALAG
+407 LASTGAGALSG
-418 AGSVAGGIGGIAN
+418 AGQVASGIGGIAN

-440 LIPPQAEGNI
+440 LVPPQAEGNI
-450 NGGDIA
+450 NGGEVG
-456 GADSKLTFTIQN
+456 GANSKLTFTLQN
-468 MQVREEYARVIDGYF
+468 IQVREEMARVIDGYF
-483 SMFGYKVNKLKLPNI
+483 SMFGYKVNRVKVPNI
-498 RGRANWNY
+498 TGRANWNY
-506 VKTIDINLEGEIP
+506 VKTIDVNIEGDIP
-519 QKDLSVIKDM
+519 QNDLSIIKGI
-529 FNNGVTLWHNPNT
+529 FNKGITLWHNPNT